1 MSIKEVTISLKSLL
15 IKYHRMIWRVFS
27 STKKQSAK
35 ILLLAMLY
43 WRFHI
48 SLMKLWSTDLNHKL
62 FQNTSPKSL
71 EFLHM
76 SLLQHQINL
85 LIRLFTKLKMQFS
98 KRTVN
103 WMNLNWTLLFICL
116 KFSRL
121 KAFLIVTDIRT
132 TIRILNKNLI

>member
-1 MSIKEVTISLKSLL
+1 MSIKEVTISQKSLL

-27 STKKQSAK
+27 STKKPSAE

-43 WRFHI
+43 WRFRI

-62 FQNTSPKSL
+62 FQNISPKSL
-71 EFLHM
+71 VFLHM
-76 SLLQHQINL
+76 SLLKHQINL
-85 LIRLFTKLKMQFS
+85 LIRLSTKSKMQFS

-116 KFSRL
+116 RFSRL